1 MDEYTKLLYS
11 LAGVAIVSFV
21 GWVIVSIMNLKGD
34 VKGLVSKG
42 NDIKEMKEDLKT
54 LTLLVYEIAGK
65 LGIPIR
71 RD

>member
-11 LAGVAIVSFV
+11 LAGVAIAGFV
-21 GWVIVSIMNLKGD
+21 GWTVISLINIKGEVRELKT
-34 VKGLVSKG
+34 KGS
-42 NDIKEMKEDLKT
+42 DIKEMKDDLKT